1 MWCIKTYSTRQHDTF
16 KWLLLVHHQL
26 LLLKCE
32 PSQERVKFNY
42 VTSVNKCRAIS
53 HNRPEIAQFGTILKN
68 RTIREK
74 SHNLE
79 V

>member
-1 MWCIKTYSTRQHDTF
+1 MKNPSVSIKMPWSIKRKLMNDINLSHSCF
-16 KWLLLVHHQL
+16 CFSEP
-26 LLLKCE
+26 LKAGHLTL
-32 PSQERVKFNY
+32 RDG
-42 VTSVNKCRAIS
+42 AIS
-53 HNRPEIAQFGTILKN
+53 HNRPKIAQFRTILKN